1 MGSFAAGKMTACTPV
16 PKLKRYRRYSTHAST
31 RPDEANRSTNT
42 VPLNRPSASSQDR
55 LHAQSVW
62 DNLMEDVSLSDVAPL
77 PVRRPVPVS
86 SVGPMG
92 RPTVRRQAMTREE
105 SNVFTDLFDQ
115 IFAAQRGFLRSS
127 SKNKDPLSGVG
138 IGRRPGDSEP
148 PTVHTLYGKLKRR
161 SKRHHDTTDLENLV
175 EKLRAEIEVIE
186 TDIGLLTW
194 AVQNIFSTTGLLPD
208 TSKKSRTNKSESV
221 TTTAFPDDDS
231 PSTSSPVISDIDEP
245 TRISTY
251 PHLLSTLIATFR
263 DKFHDPH
270 LALSIFAYA
279 RRLSVPSY
287 VFGCTTTA
295 YNELINTFWTCFKD
309 VHGVVEA
316 LQEMKNNGVFP
327 DSHTRNL
334 AMRIRNEATRTE
346 LTTSDTGSD
355 QPTITVSNPM
365 LLVYLDRMDELI
377 RPEEKSVEP
386 VTTRAKNGGAKIV
399 EVRIPSHQEGPRPRP
414 KLYQMTDPDDRLE
427 LV

>member
-1 MGSFAAGKMTACTPV
+1 
-16 PKLKRYRRYSTHAST
+16 
-31 RPDEANRSTNT
+31 
-42 VPLNRPSASSQDR
+42 
-55 LHAQSVW
+55 
-62 DNLMEDVSLSDVAPL
+62 MEDVSLSDVAPL
-77 PVRRPVPVS
+77 PVRKPVPTS

-115 IFAAQRGFLRSS
+115 IFAAQRGFLHS

-138 IGRRPGDSEP
+138 IGRRPGDKEP

-161 SKRHHDTTDLENLV
+161 SKRHHDATDLENLV
-175 EKLRAEIEVIE
+175 EKLRAEMEVIE
-186 TDIGLLTW
+186 TDIGLLNW
-194 AVQNIFSTTGLLPD
+194 AVQNIFSTSGLLPD
-208 TSKKSRTNKSESV
+208 TSKKFRTNKAESV
-221 TTTAFPDDDS
+221 TTTPSPNDS
-231 PSTSSPVISDIDEP
+231 PSTSSPWISDIDES

-251 PHLLSTLIATFR
+251 PHLLGTLIATFR

-295 YNELINTFWTCFKD
+295 YNELINTLWTCFKD

-327 DSHTRNL
+327 DNHTRNL
-334 AMRIRNEATRTE
+334 AIQIRKEATRTE
-346 LTTSDTGSD
+346 LMTSDTEASD
-355 QPTITVSNPM
+355 QPTITASNPM